1 MRNFI
6 GRNDSLIALNA
17 IWGQKR
23 SQIFTLYGRRRVGKS
38 ELIRQFCKGKVA
50 FCFEAIEG
58 DDTLAQIR
66 HFLRQMATLF
76 EEPHLADLAYTDWSP
91 VFDLLTQKLSGFDGA
106 VVSFDELSWM
116 AAGHTRLVS
125 QIKYYWD
132 QKWKYHRHLLLIL
145 CGSVASWMVKN
156 VVRSK
161 ALYGRISRNMLLEP
175 LAPREVAEYIGKKR
189 GQKEVL
195 EYLLCFGGIPR
206 YLEEFDF
213 DRSLEINIEKTCFNR
228 SSFFAEEADKIFYN
242 QFRETQTYRMIVAA
256 LLKEPLFLAGVS
268 QKMKMPSGGGLKQYL
283 DNLKSAG
290 VISEIR
296 QLRPNLTVAK
306 APLYFAS
313 DEFLRFNNW
322 FIAPNRH
329 DFGELGR
336 KGDFVKYTRE
346 RWPVFLGLA
355 FEKFCL
361 KHNRIM
367 AEIMG
372 FEDKT
377 LGCSSFTKPGRGG
390 YQFDL
395 AYLRRDSVF
404 TVCEIKHTSQPLGAT
419 IIREMEDKI
428 EKFSPARGLT
438 VEKVLIANQKPQ
450 AAVLE
455 SGYFHHVIT
464 ADQIVHHRGGF
475 D

>member
-6 GRNDSLIALNA
+6 GRNDSLAALNA

-23 SQIFTLYGRRRVGKS
+23 SQILALYGRRRVGKS
-38 ELIRQFCKGKVA
+38 ELIRQFCKGKAA
-50 FCFEAIEG
+50 FCFEAVEG
-58 DDTLAQIR
+58 EDTLAQIR
-66 HFLRQMATLF
+66 HFLRQMAALF
-76 EEPHLADLAYTDWSP
+76 EESHLADLAYTDWPP
-91 VFDLLTQKLSGFDGA
+91 VFDLLTQKLSGFQQ
-106 VVSFDELSWM
+106 VVVAFDELSWM
-116 AAGHTRLVS
+116 AAGHTHLVS

-132 QKWKYHRHLLLIL
+132 QKWKFHKHLLLIL
-145 CGSVASWMVKN
+145 CGSVASWMLKN

-175 LAPREVAEYIGKKR
+175 LSPREVAEYIGKKR

-228 SSFFAEEADKIFYN
+228 SGFFAEEADKIFYN

-256 LLKEPLFLAGVS
+256 LLKEPLSLAGIS
-268 QKMKMPSGGGLKQYL
+268 QKIKMRSGGGLKQYL
-283 DNLKSAG
+283 DNLRSAG
-290 VISEIR
+290 IISEIR
-296 QLRPNLTVAK
+296 PIRPEMTVAK

-329 DFGELGR
+329 DFSELGR

-361 KHNRIM
+361 KHNRTI

-377 LGCSSFTKPGRGG
+377 LGCSSFLKTGRGG

-395 AYLRRDSVF
+395 AYLRRDSVL
-404 TVCEIKHTSQPLGAT
+404 TLCEIKYTAQPLGTA
-419 IIREMEDKI
+419 IIREIEDKI
-428 EKFSPARGLT
+428 AKLSSVRGLT
-438 VEKVLIANQKPQ
+438 VEKVLITNHAPQ
-450 AAVLE
+450 PPVLE

-464 ADQIVHHRGGF
+464 ARQIVDHRGGGF
-475 D
+475 